1 MALPSSG
8 TISLDNFN
16 TDRFIPSGTEIDMAA
31 AAAVYGITYST
42 SGSNGIGMDEFYGL
56 FLSFVISPITMSEGT
71 QTSNSSQQFTI
82 TATGIAQG
90 TTIYWS
96 VVNGTATTGDFS
108 GATSG
113 NVNVNSSGTCFF
125 SLSGLADAQTEG
137 TQSFNI
143 KLRTGSQSGTVVLD
157 QAMTITDTSVTI
169 NPTYSI
175 DNNLGSNEGVTV
187 TANVV
192 TANVANGTT
201 LYWTRYYV
209 PGEPDNASDA
219 DFGSNSGSFTISSN
233 AGSFS
238 YTVLADTTTE
248 GTEGYKIQIRT
259 SSTSG
264 TIVNTSGD
272 QLILDTSTTSS
283 GGTGGGSETWTR
295 IVTQAYKTTS
305 TLACNASTNSRL
317 FYSKG
322 TTSTATFL
330 NATKVSTNSSG
341 SALLVGTKY
350 ISNGSKVRQSVNG
363 FLGTATN
370 CIGQ

>member
-16 TDRFIPSGTEIDMAA
+16 TDRFIPSGTQVDMAA
-31 AAAVYGITYST
+31 AAAVYGVTYST
-42 SGSNGIGMDEFYGL
+42 SGPNGIGMDEFYGL

-96 VVNGTATTGDFS
+96 VVNGTATTADFS

-125 SLSGLADAQTEG
+125 TLSGLADAQTEG

-238 YTVLADTTTE
+238 YNVLADTTTE
-248 GTEGYKIQIRT
+248 GVEGYKIQIRT

-272 QLILDTSTTSS
+272 QLIADTSTTSS
-283 GGTGGGSETWTR
+283 GGGGSETWTQ
-295 IVTQAYKTTS
+295 ILTQRALSTS
-305 TLACNASTNSRL
+305 SQACSTGGVSNL
-317 FYSKG
+317 YYSKG

-330 NATKVSTNSSG
+330 NATKVSTSSSG
-341 SALLVGTKY
+341 SPLLSGTKY

-370 CIGQ
+370 CTGV

>member
-31 AAAVYGITYST
+31 AAAVYGVTYST
-42 SGSNGIGMDEFYGL
+42 TSLNGIGMDEFYGL

-82 TATGIAQG
+82 TAT
-90 TTIYWS
+90 
-96 VVNGTATTGDFS
+96 
-108 GATSG
+108 
-113 NVNVNSSGTCFF
+113 
-125 SLSGLADAQTEG
+125 
-137 TQSFNI
+137 
-143 KLRTGSQSGTVVLD
+143 GTVVLD

-192 TANVANGTT
+192 TANVANSTT

-283 GGTGGGSETWTR
+283 GGGGSGSETWTQ
-295 IVTQAYKTTS
+295 IATQRALSTS
-305 TLACNASTNSRL
+305 SQACSTGGVSNL
-317 FYSKG
+317 YYSKG

-330 NATKVSTNSSG
+330 NATKVSVNSSG
-341 SALLVGTKY
+341 SALLTGTKY

-363 FLGTATN
+363 FLGAATN